1 MRGCFALTL
10 VLLAVAASA
19 EERETLSDF
28 EAKTLPFAET
38 DDVELSRVAAAG
50 DAPADGPQ
58 GSALLAKTAGK
69 ARFIMRPGGVDELL
83 SASAIELWI
92 HRDEEAAKRGP
103 TTIELQFLERD
114 GRARFWS
121 KVRLDHAGWKKQA
134 LPLRWFRWSD
144 GRVPDWKQVD
154 RWGVYF
160 RDAAELQIDNVVL
173 VREDASDS
181 ALPSADDYARLA
193 FGDRKKTQRAIDDK
207 QGLTV
212 LSDAPLLEV
221 DRLAAHLA
229 KVKGELE
236 VELGKPEP
244 LAWPATL
251 IICATRAEYEA
262 FFPRLAQQYQAEI
275 SPPRSGGFTALG
287 VAASYWDEEQGT
299 LRPVFTHEFVHSLL
313 SRDYALPN
321 SGDWLQE
328 GLATL
333 SQLRCHPQASLP
345 KIVRDGIADPQ
356 SHEPLETLTNGE
368 RIAMTRYWQAATL
381 CELLVTNEKYRASM
395 PAIMKAIRAGGDTKL
410 ALYRE
415 KMLGV
420 SWEELTA
427 DWKTH
432 CAAKYGED

>member
-10 VLLAVAASA
+10 VLLAAAAYA

-38 DDVELSRVAAAG
+38 DDVELSRVAIAA
-50 DAPADGPQ
+50 DAPADGPT

-83 SASAIELWI
+83 SASALELWI
-92 HRDEEAAKRGP
+92 HRDEKAAERGP
-103 TTIELQFLERD
+103 TTIELEFLERD

-121 KVRLDHAGWKKQA
+121 KVRLEHVGWRKQT
-134 LPLRWFRWSD
+134 LPLRWFRWSE
-144 GRVPDWKQVD
+144 GRVPDWEQVD

-173 VREDASDS
+173 VREDA
-181 ALPSADDYARLA
+181 ANTAVPSADDYARLA
-193 FGDRKKTQRAIDDK
+193 FGDTKKTQRAVDER

-229 KVKGELE
+229 KVQGELE
-236 VELGKPEP
+236 AELGKPEP

-251 IICATRAEYEA
+251 IVCATRAEYEA
-262 FFPRLAQQYQAEI
+262 FFPRLAQQYQTEI
-275 SPPRSGGFTALG
+275 AAPRFGGFTALG
-287 VAASYWDEEQGT
+287 VAASYWEDEQGT

-321 SGDWLQE
+321 AGEWLQE
-328 GLATL
+328 GCATL
-333 SQLRCHPQASLP
+333 SQLRHHPQASLA
-345 KIVRDGIADPQ
+345 KIVRDGVGDPRK
-356 SHEPLETLTNGE
+356 HDPLETLTNGE
-368 RIAMTRYWQAATL
+368 RIAMIRYWQAATL

-395 PAIMKAIRAGGDTKL
+395 PPLMKVIRARGNTKL

-420 SWEELTA
+420 SWDELTA
-427 DWKTH
+427 DWKKH
-432 CAAKYGED
+432 CAAKYAEE